1 MISALCINVGK
12 GETKVS
18 EGERSCKIKEFVQ
31 QVAAKYKPDVVFSQD
46 AFANKNL
53 GKLIPALS
61 NNIEGSCF
69 VLKKSVINE
78 NSKDHVGIFL
88 NESNFTIENI
98 DKDCMKVLQNL
109 RLENNGFFDEDK
121 RAIFVLGKTKSGGQ
135 RFLFSSFHAK
145 KNNIND
151 VKREI
156 HIKEFFTYLEMIAKR
171 VKADHILVG
180 SDTNHRM
187 RMFESRNRKN

>member
-18 EGERSCKIKEFVQ
+18 EGERSCKIEEFVQ

-53 GKLIPALS
+53 EKLIPALS

-69 VLKKSVINE
+69 VLKKNVINE
-78 NSKDHVGIFL
+78 NSGDRVGIFL

-98 DKDCMKVLQNL
+98 DKECMKALQNL
-109 RLENNGFFDEDK
+109 RLEKNDFFDEDK
-121 RAIFVLGKTKSGGQ
+121 RAIFVLGKQKVG
-135 RFLFSSFHAK
+135 
-145 KNNIND
+145 
-151 VKREI
+151 VKDSY
-156 HIKEFFTYLEMIAKR
+156 FQASMQKR
-171 VKADHILVG
+171 II
-180 SDTNHRM
+180 SMT
-187 RMFESRNRKN
+187 